1 MFSALSG
8 TSFYYHSSDASKRQ
22 VFGNDIVMKFI
33 IIEKV
38 NAVNHLAYAFENF
51 PSVYGE
57 KSVDNYPVLC

>member
-1 MFSALSG
+1 
-8 TSFYYHSSDASKRQ
+8 
-22 VFGNDIVMKFI
+22 MKFI

-51 PSVYGE
+51 PYDYEE